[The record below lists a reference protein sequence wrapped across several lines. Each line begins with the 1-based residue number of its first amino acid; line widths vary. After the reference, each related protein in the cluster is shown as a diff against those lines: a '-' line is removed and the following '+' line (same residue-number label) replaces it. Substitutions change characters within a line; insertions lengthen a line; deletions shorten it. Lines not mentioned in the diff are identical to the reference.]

1 MSEKLVQQVRL
12 GKNSGLKISP
22 ILVGCMSYGCKQ
34 WAEWVLED
42 KEKIFSILKHC
53 YDHGLRTFD
62 TADVYSNGASER
74 LVGEFLKKYNIDR
87 ETVVILTKLFYPVDE
102 SLDLK
107 HGGTFD
113 EEEKLQLTHHRGL
126 SRKHI
131 IAGAKAS
138 MERLGTYIDVLQIH
152 RFDDET
158 PMEETMRAL
167 NYVVD
172 QGFTRYIGAS
182 TMRATEF
189 AEMQFIAEK
198 HGWYKFISS
207 QSSYN
212 LLYREDERE
221 LIPFAQRHGVGLI
234 PWSPNARG
242 VLTRPSNQTS
252 ERIKSDP
259 TYSRLGWNALRANQ
273 KEIVD
278 RVEEIAKT
286 KGVSM
291 AVISIAWV
299 LSKGAYPIVGLNS
312 IERVNEALQ
321 ALDVRLTDEE
331 TTYLEEK
338 YLPVKPM

>member
-1 MSEKLVQQVRL
+1 MKKRSF
-12 GKNSGLKISP
+12 NS
-22 ILVGCMSYGCKQ
+22 
-34 WAEWVLED
+34 
-42 KEKIFSILKHC
+42 
-53 YDHGLRTFD
+53 
-62 TADVYSNGASER
+62 
-74 LVGEFLKKYNIDR
+74 
-87 ETVVILTKLFYPVDE
+87 LT
-102 SLDLK
+102 
-107 HGGTFD
+107 
-113 EEEKLQLTHHRGL
+113 RGL

-131 IAGAKAS
+131 IAGAKDS

-198 HGWYKFISS
+198 HGWHKFISS

-221 LIPFAQRHGVGLI
+221 LIPFAQRHGIGLI

-259 TYSRLGWNALRANQ
+259 TYSVLGWNALKANQ

-278 RVEEIAKT
+278 RVEEIAKK